1 MASFLSAIGFVNMD
15 IVVILVRIT
24 LAALCGGILGIER
37 TRKRRAAGVRTYM
50 LICVGSAV
58 VMITGEYLT
67 NAFGG
72 SDPARLGAQVIS
84 GIGFIGAG
92 TIIMT
97 GYHEVKGITTAAGLW
112 ASACIGL
119 AIGAGFYLVAIASSL
134 LLLIIMFFGG
144 KLQFRYMMHSK
155 RLRIFVL
162 FENLNYLPEFLIE
175 ARKSGII
182 IHDCE
187 HLNKSGDVN
196 IGSMFS
202 VELTKNKSHKEVI
215 ELLGQSKGIRYI
227 EELS

>member
-1 MASFLSAIGFVNMD
+1 MGSFLSAIGFVNTD
-15 IVVILVRIT
+15 IVVVLARII
-24 LAALCGGILGIER
+24 LAAFCGGILGIER

-58 VMITGEYLT
+58 VMITGEYLVST
-67 NAFGG
+67 FGG
-72 SDPARLGAQVIS
+72 TDPSRLGAQVIS

-119 AIGAGFYLVAIASSL
+119 AIGAGFYLVAILASF

-144 KLQFRYMMHSK
+144 KLQLRYMLRSK

-162 FENLNYLPEFLIE
+162 FENLEYLPEFLIE
-175 ARKSGII
+175 ARKNGII
-182 IHDCE
+182 VHDCE
-187 HLNKSGDVN
+187 HLNESGNVN

-215 ELLGQSKGIRYI
+215 ELLGKSKGIRYI
-227 EELS
+227 EELN

>member
-1 MASFLSAIGFVNMD
+1 MESFLSAIGFVNTD
-15 IVVILVRIT
+15 VVVVLTRIII
-24 LAALCGGILGIER
+24 AAFCGGILGIER

-50 LICVGSAV
+50 LICVGAAV

-67 NAFGG
+67 NIFGG
-72 SDPARLGAQVIS
+72 ADPARLGAQVIS

-119 AIGAGFYLVAIASSL
+119 AIGAGFYLIAIISSL

-144 KLQFRYMMHSK
+144 KLQFKYMLNS
-155 RLRIFVL
+155 RRIRMFVL
-162 FENLNYLPEFLIE
+162 FENLEYLPEFLIE
-175 ARKSGII
+175 ARKNGII

-187 HLNKSGDVN
+187 HLDKSGSVN

-202 VELTKNKSHKEVI
+202 VELTQNKSHKEVI
-215 ELLGQSKGIRYI
+215 ELLSKIKGIRYI
-227 EELS
+227 EELN

>member
-1 MASFLSAIGFVNMD
+1 MDSFLSGIGFVGTD
-15 IVVILVRIT
+15 VVVVLVRVV
-24 LAALCGGILGIER
+24 LAAFCGGMLGIER

-50 LICVGSAV
+50 LISVGAAV

-67 NAFGG
+67 NTYNL

-119 AIGAGFYLVAIASSL
+119 AIGAGFYLIAIIATGL
-134 LLLIIMFFGG
+134 LLVIMIFGG
-144 KLQFRYMMHSK
+144 KLQFRYMLRSK

-162 FENLNYLPEFLIE
+162 FENLEYLPDFLIE
-175 ARKSGII
+175 ARKNGII

-187 HLNKSGDVN
+187 HLNKSSDVN

-202 VELTKNKSHKEVI
+202 VELTKNITHKQVI
-215 ELLGQSKGIRYI
+215 ELLGKTNGVKYI
-227 EELS
+227 EELN